1 MFARLFL
8 FTAAALALA
17 IGVAYVVARELWR
30 LYRDGRRLLALSIVA
45 VLLGGL
51 GWLVYRALYPGP
63 DFYAGVYEEVT
74 GARPP
79 AGAALGCRTASYPDQ
94 QGDYGALA
102 VYRLSGEDEAALRAR
117 LTAAG
122 FVDTRGTITDEAVRG
137 APDCLRLDGVSDFL
151 EREDFAHQCYVSVG
165 FYGDG
170 RVLVHRT
177 SW

>member
-8 FTAAALALA
+8 LTAAALALA
-17 IGVAYVVARELWR
+17 IAVAYVVARELWR
-30 LYRDGRRLLALSIVA
+30 LYRDGRRLWAVGAVA
-45 VLLGGL
+45 GLMGGA
-51 GWLVYRALYPGP
+51 GWVAYRALYPGP
-63 DFYAGVYEEVT
+63 GFYAGVYEEVT

-94 QGDYGALA
+94 HGDYGALA
-102 VYRLSGEDEAALRAR
+102 VYRLSGEDEAGLRAR
-117 LTAAG
+117 LSAAG
-122 FVDTRGTITDEAVRG
+122 FVGTRGTITDEAVRG
-137 APDCLRLDGVSDFL
+137 APDCLRLEGVSDFL
-151 EREDFAHQCYVSVG
+151 EREDFAHQRYVSVG